1 MSDDPIRD
9 LLGRSRV
16 IAVVGLSSKPHRPS
30 YGVSRYM
37 QEAGY
42 RIIPVNPNER
52 EVLGEK
58 CYARLED
65 IPVKVDIVDV
75 FRRSEFV
82 EPVVDSAIGI
92 GAAAVWLQEGVI
104 HDQATEKART
114 AGLEVVVDRC
124 ILKEHAK
131 RFAQPSKK

>member
-9 LLGRSRV
+9 MLERSRV
-16 IAVVGLSSKPHRPS
+16 IAVVGLSAKPHRPS

-37 QEAGY
+37 QQAGY

-58 CYARLED
+58 SYARLED

-82 EPVVDSAIGI
+82 PPVVDSAITI
-92 GAAAVWLQEGVI
+92 GAPAVWLQEGVI
-104 HDQATEKART
+104 HEEAAAKARA
-114 AGLEVVVDRC
+114 AGLVVVMDPFN
-124 ILKEHAK
+124 LK
-131 RFAQPSKK
+131 